1 MTPMSPGDFSRLLDT
16 HGADPERW
24 PDAQRAAARA
34 LCEVS
39 TAARDQ
45 WMAAKRLDSLL
56 AAGRAPV
63 PDPARQ
69 ARIVAGA
76 MARLRARAEPL
87 LDWRWLFPRPIGAA
101 FAASLVAGWLVG
113 VEIGD
118 GVLPHH
124 VLANL
129 RFEDLF
135 Q

>member
-1 MTPMSPGDFSRLLDT
+1 MTPMNPEDFSRLLDT

-24 PDAQRAAARA
+24 PEAQRVAARA
-34 LCEVS
+34 LCEAS
-39 TAARDQ
+39 TAAREQ
-45 WMAAKRLDSLL
+45 WMAAKRLDVLL
-56 AAGRAPV
+56 AAGRAPL

-69 ARIVAGA
+69 ARVVAGA
-76 MARLRARAEPL
+76 MARLRLRAEPL

-113 VEIGD
+113 VEMVD
-118 GVLPHH
+118 GVLTHH
-124 VLANL
+124 VLADL